1 MKQLK
6 FLFLVLIG
14 ILVSTPFTSCGSED
28 DEPNIFD
35 NEDVDAVVD
44 GIAYKIENLEE
55 LTLSVVPK
63 TIPSTYSGSITIPST
78 VNINGKS
85 FTVTSVYYEAFYGC
99 SITSVTLPS
108 TLKVIGQ
115 RAFRECSLLKSVLI
129 PSSVTEIRCAAFY
142 QSGLE
147 KITIPS
153 TVEIIGLGAF
163 EDCKNLKSVTI
174 EDSPQPLKVNHSVGN
189 DYYYF
194 PFNDSLIETLY
205 CGRDITS
212 TRKNE
217 SSELG
222 VNGATYDN
230 DNWIYTLKYLTLGE
244 NITEMWNIVSMN
256 CTDLKTITCKSTEPP
271 VYYNSDIPNKIFMET
286 IVYVPA
292 SAVEAYKENKS
303 WGKFWNIEAIK

>member
-55 LTLSVVPK
+55 LTVSVVPK
-63 TIPSTYSGSITIPST
+63 TIPSTYSGAITIPST

-85 FTVTSVYYEAFYGC
+85 FTVTSVYQAFYGC

-108 TLKVIGQ
+108 TLKVIGST
-115 RAFRECSLLKSVLI
+115 AFGECSLLKSVLI
-129 PSSVTEIRCAAFY
+129 PSSVTEIQLGAFY

-174 EDSPQPLKVNHSVGN
+174 EDSPQPLKVNHSVG
-189 DYYYF
+189 YYQYNF

-205 CGRDITS
+205 CGRDITNN
-212 TRKNE
+212 RKNE
-217 SSELG
+217 SSKLG
-222 VNGATYDN
+222 VNGAIYVN
-230 DNWIYTLKYLTLGE
+230 DNWNYTLKYLTLGE

-271 VYYNSDIPNKIFMET
+271 VYNNSDTPNKIFMET

-292 SAVEAYKENKS
+292 SAVEAYKENES

>member
-55 LTLSVVPK
+55 LTVSVVPK
-63 TIPSTYSGSITIPST
+63 TIPSTYSGAITIPST

-85 FTVTSVYYEAFYGC
+85 FTVTSVYQAFYGC

-108 TLKVIGQ
+108 TLKVIGST
-115 RAFRECSLLKSVLI
+115 AFGECSLLKSVLI
-129 PSSVTEIRCAAFY
+129 PSSVTEIQLGAFY

-153 TVEIIGLGAF
+153 TVEIIGLSAF

-174 EDSPQPLKVNHSVGN
+174 EDSPQPLKVNHSVT
-189 DYYYF
+189 YYRNF

-212 TRKNE
+212 NRKNE

-222 VNGATYDN
+222 VNGAIYVN
-230 DNWIYTLKYLTLGE
+230 DNWNYTLKYLTLGE

-256 CTDLKTITCKSTEPP
+256 WTDLKTITCKSTEPP
-271 VYYNSDIPNKIFMET
+271 VYNNSDTPNKIFMET

-292 SAVEAYKENKS
+292 SAVEAYKENES